1 MTRFR
6 RRITPGLA
14 LIVLFGLASSQARAG
29 SLTIVVTAAD
39 SASETITGGPLGTVS
54 NGGNTLTVTGIVALN
69 AFLAA
74 NGSAVQ
80 FSSLGASSNFAPGGG
95 DSTGSFVTQTGA
107 LFYNTALAGTG
118 VVSVQV
124 FQSGFVLPSGPTGT
138 MTGAATAQYTAAPAG
153 SSETFS
159 STYNSTVNA
168 VPLTSTSTGTAQ
180 NSYNPKSSTNIP
192 TFVTPFE
199 LSNLTTF
206 NILPNPGSSQA
217 TDQFA
222 GSTQVNVNSVP
233 EPASIALFLTGNIG
247 LVILS
252 LLRRRG
258 APGRLFS

>member
-6 RRITPGLA
+6 KQITPVLA
-14 LIVLFGLASSQARAG
+14 LIVLFGLASVQARAG

-39 SASETITGGPLGTVS
+39 GATETITGGPLGTVT
-54 NGGNTLTVTGIVALN
+54 NGGNTLTVTGIAALN
-69 AFLAA
+69 GFLAS

-80 FSSLGASSNFAPGGG
+80 FNSLGASSNFAPGGG
-95 DSTGSFVTQTGA
+95 VSTGSFVTQTGSV
-107 LFYNTALAGTG
+107 FFDTTKAGTG
-118 VVSVQV
+118 VVSVQA

-138 MTGAATAQYTAAPAG
+138 MLNLATAQYTAAPSG
-153 SSETFS
+153 STDTFK
-159 STYNSTVNA
+159 STYNSTVNSS
-168 VPLTSTSTGTAQ
+168 PLTSTFTGTQ
-180 NSYNPKSSTNIP
+180 NNFSPSNSTNIP

-206 NILPNPGSSQA
+206 NILPNTSSQS
-217 TDQFA
+217 TDQFT
-222 GSTQVNVNSVP
+222 GSSLVTVNSVP

-247 LVILS
+247 IVILS